1 MDKIVL
7 YIAKIA
13 VLRYY
18 VGKGYVNQIKN
29 IQIKRKIG
37 RVSEKPQKFRKKNGK
52 AGNVR
57 CMQSKREEV
66 YGDS

>member
-18 VGKGYVNQIKN
+18 VGKGYVDQIKN

-37 RVSEKPQKFRKKNGK
+37 RVSEKPQKFRKKE
-52 AGNVR
+52 R
-57 CMQSKREEV
+57 
-66 YGDS
+66 